1 MWIKKEKF
9 EKMQRDSQLLQALEN
24 QNRPWLKYGVFY
36 TDNSLLKRYDEI
48 VQSFQPE
55 MISFKDYYAE
65 RLEWWKKRFDKK
77 PENHKLRIGW
87 NDDFKIIEKNN
98 MEAIEQTLNWFKK
111 QKDFIEIEDFETNRK
126 VVIPVNQ
133 IQDYAV
139 IPGHPEPYSEEEIEA
154 WAKEQLEKEMQ
165 RWKVVK
171 EDIQIRKGY
180 QFVTDLNER
189 YANYIRGM
197 IE

>member
-139 IPGHPEPYSEEEIEA
+139 IPGHPEPI
-154 WAKEQLEKEMQ
+154 
-165 RWKVVK
+165 VK
-171 EDIQIRKGY
+171 KKLRLGRKR
-180 QFVTDLNER
+180 N
-189 YANYIRGM
+189 
-197 IE
+197 